1 MFMIGMLAGAVLA
14 AAAQAPLPAD
24 IDPVSR
30 SRLPVMKRSDL
41 NADGQKHY
49 DAIRGT
55 APDIGV
61 TGPSAVTIY
70 AGAEAGE
77 HFFALNQAMR
87 KASIGPAYFDL
98 AALVAA
104 WEFEQQYE
112 WTSHE
117 GSARTNKL
125 DAATIDAIKFN
136 RPVTGLAPKDAAAV
150 EFGRALFRGNHK
162 VSSAL
167 WTKMVGL
174 FGRQGT
180 MELAVVMGDYA
191 MAAVALNAADQ
202 HLLEGRTPLLPPR

>member
-14 AAAQAPLPAD
+14 AAAQGPLPAD

-30 SRLPVMKRSDL
+30 SRLPAIKRSEL
-41 NADGQKHY
+41 NAADQKHY

-61 TGPSAVTIY
+61 TGPSAVTFY
-70 AGAEAGE
+70 AGAEAAE
-77 HFFALNQAMR
+77 HFFGLNQAMR
-87 KASIGPAYFDL
+87 KVSIGPAYFDL

-112 WTSHE
+112 WTAHE
-117 GSARTNKL
+117 GSARAAKL
-125 DAATIDAIKFN
+125 APETIDAIKFN
-136 RPVTGLAPKDAAAV
+136 RPTTGLAEKDAAAV

-167 WTKMVGL
+167 WAKMVSL

-191 MAAVALNAADQ
+191 MAAVALNATDQ
-202 HLLEGRTPLLPPR
+202 HLLEGRAPLLPPR